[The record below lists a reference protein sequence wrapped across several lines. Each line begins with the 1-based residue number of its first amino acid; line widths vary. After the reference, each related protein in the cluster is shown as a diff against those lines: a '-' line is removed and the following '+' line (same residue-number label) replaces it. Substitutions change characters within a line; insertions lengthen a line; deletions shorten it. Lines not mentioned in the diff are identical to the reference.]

1 MSYLGDIRENSFGPN
16 GELWEGDNRIEERHY
31 WNGAFI
37 DLCNLSAEDYAK
49 TIFVTSG
56 SGNSDAP
63 TVKPINTIT
72 IHMSQDM
79 NNDGMLVYTYKASS
93 NRPVVSDYE
102 IKFTVQDMSVD
113 TETITEDITLTILNG
128 ESLSEIVLTNII
140 AGESMPEPK
149 ITNSNY
155 KMEDD
160 DFKYTVIFP
169 ERTPDKPMA
178 YHITLNAGE
187 IDNIT
192 EEELR
197 RKLLASG
204 ELDMKDES
212 ESEVFEV
219 QFTPVEVEGCS
230 NILTVE
236 ELDNLRMQYV
246 QDTVIVTNKEI
257 NGIEQVGAPFN
268 EIDLWI
274 RKDTNITINGVYFT
288 IWYKKGDKP
297 TDAYLVDPLNI
308 DPETGKPVEILPD
321 KVEYIIYYN

>member
-56 SGNSDAP
+56 SGSSDAP
-63 TVKPINTIT
+63 TTKPINTIT

-79 NNDGMLVYTYKASS
+79 NNGGMLVYTYKASS

-102 IKFTVQDMSVD
+102 IKITVQDMSVD
-113 TETITEDITLTILNG
+113 TETITEDVTLTILNG

-140 AGESMPEPK
+140 AGEGMPEPK

-178 YHITLNAGE
+178 YSITLKKGE
-187 IDNIT
+187 IDTISDS
-192 EEELR
+192 ELEQ
-197 RKLLASG
+197 KLLANGNIS
-204 ELDMKDES
+204 MKNENT
-212 ESEVFEV
+212 SEVFEV
-219 QFTPVEVEGCS
+219 DFSKNSIPVDGFS
-230 NILTVE
+230 NMSIPEMDKVLIENSQDIIL
-236 ELDNLRMQYV
+236 
-246 QDTVIVTNKEI
+246 VTDKPIKTIAEAN
-257 NGIEQVGAPFN
+257 
-268 EIDLWI
+268 
-274 RKDTNITINGVYFT
+274 TNFPETEFWVKREKTITIDGVMYTVWFKRDEGQT
-288 IWYKKGDKP
+288 AQSSVY
-297 TDAYLVDPLNI
+297 DPITN
-308 DPETGKPVEILPD
+308 E
-321 KVEYIIYYN
+321 KVSAASAKYIIYYE